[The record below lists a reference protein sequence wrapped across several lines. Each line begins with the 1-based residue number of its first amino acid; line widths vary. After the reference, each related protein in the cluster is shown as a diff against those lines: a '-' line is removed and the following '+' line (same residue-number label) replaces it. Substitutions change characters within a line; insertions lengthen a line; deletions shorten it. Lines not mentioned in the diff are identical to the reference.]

1 MKAVQ
6 ICRTGGPEV
15 LEYVDL
21 PTPVPGD
28 GEVLIETEAAG
39 VQLFDLLIRTGR
51 YRWMP
56 DLPFVLGNEL
66 VGRVAARGP
75 GVEAPEPGQR
85 VLVTGYDIGNR
96 GGLYADHAVVPAT
109 AAWPLPDHVDPAAA
123 VALTNYQLA
132 WILMFHAA
140 RGIEPRTVVVYGA
153 AGGVGTALTEVA
165 RLHGAEVIAL
175 AGTREKCDFALG
187 RGAAHAFDYT
197 GGPVSDRVKEATGG
211 RGADLIFDN
220 VAGKGFADN
229 LRMVAPL
236 GMVVSYG
243 LLGGMPDDDL
253 FAAMRG
259 NLDAS
264 PAVRC
269 FTMHT
274 YDHMP
279 GPRREAMERA
289 IGLLA
294 DGRIDPAIATHLP
307 LADAAEAHR
316 LIESREAMGKVVLA
330 P

>member
-6 ICRTGGPEV
+6 ISRTGGPEV

-21 PTPVPGD
+21 PTPSPGD

-56 DLPFVLGNEL
+56 DLPFVLGNEM
-66 VGRVAARGP
+66 VGRIAAVGL
-75 GVEAPEPGQR
+75 GVERLRPGQR
-85 VLVTGYDIGNR
+85 VLVTGYDIGNS
-96 GGLYADHAVVPAT
+96 GGLYADHAAVPEA
-109 AAWPLPDHVDPAAA
+109 AAWPLPDDVDPAAA
-123 VALTNYQLA
+123 VTLTNYQLA
-132 WILMFHAA
+132 WILLFHAA

-153 AGGVGTALTEVA
+153 AGGVGTALTDVA
-165 RLHGAEVIAL
+165 RLHGAEVIGL
-175 AGTREKCDFALG
+175 ASSKAKCDFVRA
-187 RGAAHAFDYT
+187 RGAHAIDYT
-197 GGPVSDRVKEATGG
+197 AEGVVDLVMELTGG
-211 RGADLIFDN
+211 RGADLILDN
-220 VAGKGFADN
+220 VAGKGFPDN

-243 LLGGMPDDDL
+243 LLGGMPDTDL
-253 FAAMRG
+253 FAAMRE
-259 NLDAS
+259 NLDVS

-279 GPRREAMERA
+279 GPRSEAMERA
-289 IGLLA
+289 VALLA
-294 DGRIDPAIATHLP
+294 DGKIEPAIAARLP

-316 LIESREAMGKVVLA
+316 LIESRAAMGKVVLI